1 MKFFGTDGIRGTW
14 GQAPFDEYTLA
25 CIAAALAEYVETLP
39 MKAPDEVKKVVIGH
53 DGRSSAGDISKAL
66 AAAFA
71 AAHIGAESPGL
82 LTTPA
87 LAYATRAGRYRLGVM
102 ISASHNPAQDN
113 GIKLFTEKGHKL
125 ADADE
130 ESIEA
135 GIRRFLISPPPPAPP
150 AEVKLQPQL
159 TGLYAQHLHSL
170 MEPLPQLERR
180 TLVLDCAN
188 GGISNLAPEVF
199 RHHHFAVLPI
209 HNKPDGHNINLKCG
223 ALHPEACA
231 DAVKQQQADLGLSFD
246 GDGDRLLA
254 SDRKG
259 RILTGDHLL
268 LALTLAAR
276 KRGTLKGSGAVG
288 TVMSNFF
295 LDEAFN
301 AEELKLVRSD
311 VGDRNV
317 WSAMAEQGMNYG
329 GEQSGHIIASD
340 FAPTGDGLLTALLFL
355 SAMAELETTPE
366 AFRKKYQPY
375 PQGLKSLRVPDK
387 RPIADLKKLAGV
399 SAALQT
405 ELEGHGRL
413 LIRYSGTEPKLRLM
427 VEAPHTA
434 QVKDALHRMEAAV
447 LKDFGMDEPTLAGGD
462 TPAVQ

>member
-14 GQAPFDEYTLA
+14 GQAPFDDYTLA
-25 CIAAALAEYVETLP
+25 AIAAALAEYTETLP
-39 MKAPDEVKKVVIGH
+39 ALAPDEIKSVLIGH
-53 DGRSSAGDISKAL
+53 DGRSSAGDITKTL
-66 AAAFA
+66 AAGFA
-71 AAHIGAESPGL
+71 ACHIRAESPGL
-82 LTTPA
+82 ITTPA
-87 LAYATRAGRYRLGVM
+87 LAYATRAGRHRLGVM

-125 ADADE
+125 TGGDE
-130 ESIEA
+130 ESIES
-135 GIRRFLISPPPPAPP
+135 GIRRFLIAPPPPAGP

-159 TGLYAQHLHSL
+159 AGLYAQHLHSQL
-170 MEPLPQLERR
+170 EPLPPLERR

-199 RHHHFAVLPI
+199 RHHHFTVLPI

-223 ALHPEACA
+223 ALHPEICA
-231 DAVKQQQADLGLSFD
+231 AAVKQQQADLGLCFD
-246 GDGDRLLA
+246 GDGDRLLIA
-254 SDRKG
+254 DRKG

-276 KRGTLKGSGAVG
+276 KRGALKGDGAVG

-295 LDEAFN
+295 LDEAFA
-301 AEELKLVRSD
+301 AESLKLIRSD

-317 WSAMAEQGMNYG
+317 WSAMAEHGMNYG
-329 GEQSGHIIASD
+329 GEQSGHLIAAD
-340 FAPTGDGLLTALLFL
+340 YAPTGDGLLTALLFL
-355 SAMAELETTPE
+355 AAMAELETTPE
-366 AFRKKYQPY
+366 AFRKKYPPY

-387 RPIADLKKLAGV
+387 RPIAELKKLDEV
-399 SAALQT
+399 SAALKT

-434 QVKDALHRMEAAV
+434 QVKDALHRLESAV
-447 LKDFGMDEPTLAGGD
+447 YEDFGIAAES
-462 TPAVQ
+462 